1 MGQVRKKM
9 NHLCFFMIPML
20 TFLFSPE
27 LYGAGEE
34 ISRGG
39 SMNLLW
45 LFAMLLLICLAL
57 LRDAKLRQEIRAR
70 RQSEKEFITECKEM
84 EKKREKAFSRLR
96 AVFDTV
102 PGYISVTDADY
113 RLLDM
118 NQQLREDCGL
128 GNDENIIGKKCYEVM
143 RRRNEPCDDC
153 AVPRVMTE
161 GKVVSRICTPGKNT
175 EKICRKVY
183 AAPIKDADGN
193 IRNVIECAVDI
204 SDLVAMEQK
213 LKAAKEA
220 AECADRAKSEF
231 LGRISHEFRT
241 PMNAILGLSSILLQT
256 RLSAQ
261 QQEHIRSIQR
271 SADSLTHIIEDVLDF
286 SKIETGRM
294 QIKSEVFHPHEIL
307 EKTAR
312 YGRKKAEA
320 KKLDFRLETAEELP
334 LRLVGDAFRLRR
346 ILYNLTDNAVKF
358 TEKGE
363 VVLRADSPETL
374 PSGQMKIRFSVQD
387 TGMGIEPS
395 FLSSLFNSFR
405 MGDESMTRKYGGIGL
420 GLTVAK
426 SLAEMMDGELRAE
439 SESGRGSIFYFS
451 AVFGQAGEDS
461 LQQDKYGKIPDAPFT
476 WSRKT
481 EEVVPHMQNHD
492 TQDNKTQSRKM
503 QNSDMPIRAVRGAKI
518 LVAEDNG
525 INQLV
530 IRTLLEGRGI
540 QAEIVNNG
548 REALEAVQHSSYDLL
563 LMDMQMPEMDGY
575 EAAQEIRKWETRMG
589 IHRSREQ
596 KKPKA
601 SADPRAEDS
610 CRISDPIPIIAMT
623 AHVMPGEEEKCR
635 LAGMDDY
642 LSKPLDAD
650 KLFSVLAAHIPQ
662 DFRSFCNPPSPIPVP
677 ADDPPDDQ
685 DDTNDPAENTMPKL
699 PGIDTD
705 FGLRQLGGNI
715 PLYQKLLWAFA
726 REYADSPA
734 RFREALEKKDREYA
748 MQLAHT
754 VKGVAG
760 NMGAKDLYR
769 VSSELE
775 DVIRKKKAEMYPEKI
790 REYEN
795 FLQIIRKS
803 VRKIREE
810 KKTEET
816 AEKKESRLGENNRHQ
831 AIVAELRELLEDG
844 DSEAAEC
851 LKERKPF
858 LQSSDTKDLLSAM
871 EEQIFNFDFEEAL
884 RTLDKIVQIRDNQ

>member
-1 MGQVRKKM
+1 M
-9 NHLCFFMIPML
+9 NHLCFLMILML

-34 ISRGG
+34 ISCDG

-57 LRDAKLRQEIRAR
+57 RRDAKLRQEIRAR
-70 RQSEKEFITECKEM
+70 RHSEKAFIAECKEM

-128 GNDENIIGKKCYEVM
+128 GNDENIIGKKCYEVL
-143 RRRNEPCDDC
+143 RRRSEPCDDC
-153 AVPRVMTE
+153 AVPGVITE
-161 GKVVSRICTPGKNT
+161 GKVVSRICTPGKNA

-193 IRNVIECAVDI
+193 ISSVIECAVDI
-204 SDLVAMEQK
+204 SDLMAMEQK
-213 LKAAKEA
+213 LKTAKEA

-261 QQEHIRSIQR
+261 QQEHIRSIQS
-271 SADSLTHIIEDVLDF
+271 SADSLMHIIEDVLDF

-312 YGRKKAEA
+312 YGRKRA
-320 KKLDFRLETAEELP
+320 KGKEIDFRLETAEELP
-334 LRLVGDAFRLRR
+334 LRLVGDAFRLHR
-346 ILYNLTDNAVKF
+346 ILCNLTDNAVKF

-363 VVLRADSPETL
+363 IVLRAGPPEML
-374 PSGQMKIRFSVQD
+374 PAGQMKIRFSVQD
-387 TGMGIEPS
+387 TGIGIEPS
-395 FLSSLFNSFR
+395 LLSSLFSSFR
-405 MGDESMTRKYGGIGL
+405 MGDESLTRKHGGIGL

-426 SLAEMMDGELRAE
+426 SLAEMMYGELRAE
-439 SESGRGSIFYFS
+439 SERGRGSIFYLS
-451 AVFGQAGEDS
+451 AVFGQVGEDS
-461 LQQDKYGKIPDAPFT
+461 LQQGKYGKIPDAPFT

-481 EEVVPHMQNHD
+481 EEVIPHMQNHD

-503 QNSDMPIRAVRGAKI
+503 QDSDMPLRALRSAKI

-589 IHRSREQ
+589 IHRSGEQ
-596 KKPKA
+596 EVPQA
-601 SADPRAEDS
+601 SADPGAEDS

-662 DFRSFCNPPSPIPVP
+662 NLRSFCNPPSPIPVP
-677 ADDPPDDQ
+677 ADDPDDPDDP
-685 DDTNDPAENTMPKL
+685 DHPDHPAENTMPKL

-715 PLYQKLLWAFA
+715 PLYQKLLWAFV

-769 VSSELE
+769 VSGELE
-775 DVIRKKKAEMYPEKI
+775 DVIRKEKTEMYPEKI
-790 REYEN
+790 REYEK
-795 FLQIIRKS
+795 FLHIIRKS
-803 VRKIREE
+803 VRQMSEEE
-810 KKTEET
+810 KKKIPAKKKKSGEEKQDKVRT
-816 AEKKESRLGENNRHQ
+816 LLT
-831 AIVAELRELLEDG
+831 ELRELLEDG

-851 LKERKPF
+851 LEELKPF
-858 LQSSDTKDLLSAM
+858 LQSSDTNVLLPAM

-884 RTLDKIVQIRDNQ
+884 RTLDKIVQIQNDQ